1 MTRSS
6 GEASVAANYCRS
18 IDDEEAEA
26 EIRLYLAGAK
36 AGGKLRVELL
46 EIVFDLGIPPRQVQ
60 KVMSRLC
67 AEGVKDEPGCELYK
81 G

>member
-1 MTRSS
+1 MAETS
-6 GEASVAANYCRS
+6 GEKPAAENSLRS

-46 EIVFDLGIPPRQVQ
+46 EIVYDLELPPSQIQ

>member
-1 MTRSS
+1 MTRIS
-6 GEASVAANYCRS
+6 GEAPAEANSCRS
-18 IDDEEAEA
+18 IDDEEAET
-26 EIRLYLAGAK
+26 EIRLYLTGAK

-46 EIVFDLGIPPRQVQ
+46 EIVYDLGIPPRQVQ

-67 AEGVKDEPGCELYK
+67 AEGVKDEPGCELYR